1 MLQRT
6 ARRALF
12 RSGPILSSTA
22 GWRSFRSTALLQ
34 EKESAWKR
42 FMNLVGSALAS
53 DDKIN
58 PKKILERRYLYFALT
73 ALRYRQLRET
83 YPELDANDL
92 KVKAVEDLHKRQV
105 DEKSNVELRVEM
117 QKMIAPQVLDIFTA
131 FDSVD
136 ETLTLNANAESSEEF
151 FGSLDWES
159 LKDILGQE
167 EQETSNQ
174 LEQAKRTAH
183 TSSEA
188 SQSLKFF
195 NIKLGALQTLLH
207 FHELRTTPPNV
218 TSDGVDYFGMDADST
233 KEDNRRT
240 RTIRQ
245 YQTVNLCRSALIRE
259 SYGYSV
265 LSLRSTIEGG
275 GRGTFIDGEGVTT
288 GSLVA
293 FQPGDIWPKEHL
305 LTSAPD
311 VVEHFETD
319 EDCQT
324 SLRFDDYVLD
334 SRTSPVTILT
344 RDGSMNPWALGH
356 MVNHPAPGDM
366 PNSQSLMFDFTEK
379 MSLRD
384 LLRYIPNVYAR
395 PPGWQSRVFD
405 PEPVAMHSM
414 CLLAR
419 RDIKNEELFY
429 DYRLQ
434 STETPGWYEPVSY
447 GDEFLD
453 NEQVVFFRDDW
464 KKSN

>member
-1 MLQRT
+1 
-6 ARRALF
+6 
-12 RSGPILSSTA
+12 
-22 GWRSFRSTALLQ
+22 
-34 EKESAWKR
+34 
-42 FMNLVGSALAS
+42 MNLVGGALAS

-73 ALRYRQLRET
+73 ALRYRQLREQ
-83 YPELDANDL
+83 YPDNDMADL
-92 KVKAVEDLHKRQV
+92 KVQAVEDLHKRAV

-117 QKMIAPQVLDIFTA
+117 QRMLAPQVMDTFLA

-136 ETLTLNANAESSEEF
+136 QSLFSATADNDVSSSMSSQEF
-151 FGSLDWES
+151 FSTLDWDR
-159 LKDILGQE
+159 LLDILQQE
-167 EQETSNQ
+167 EQETVSQ
-174 LEQAKRTAH
+174 LERTKRLAT
-183 TSSEA
+183 TQVVEA
-188 SQSLKFF
+188 QRSLPFLKM
-195 NIKLGALQTLLH
+195 KLGALETLLH
-207 FHELRTTPPNV
+207 FHELRADPPTMTT
-218 TSDGVDYFGMDADST
+218 DGIDYFGMSIDSI
-233 KEDNRRT
+233 KENNRRT
-240 RTIRQ
+240 RTIRM
-245 YQTVNLCRSALIRE
+245 YQTINMCRSALIRE
-259 SYGYSV
+259 ALGYSV
-265 LSLRSTIEGG
+265 LCLRSTIAGG
-275 GRGTFIDGEGVTT
+275 GRGTFIDGDKAVT

-311 VVEHFETD
+311 VMDHFADSD

-356 MVNHPAPGDM
+356 MVNHPAAETL
-366 PNSQSLMFDFTEK
+366 PNCQSLMLDYTEK
-379 MSLRD
+379 MGLRE
-384 LLRYIPNVYAR
+384 LMRYIPNVYAR

-405 PEPVAMHSM
+405 PEPVVMHSM

-434 STETPGWYEPVSY
+434 SSETPEWYIPVSY

-453 NEQVVFFRDDW
+453 KEQIVFFRDDW
-464 KKSN
+464 KKSK

>member
-1 MLQRT
+1 MMLHPI

-12 RSGPILSSTA
+12 RNGPISPSAT
-22 GWRSFRSTALLQ
+22 GWRSFHSTVVLR
-34 EKESAWKR
+34 EGVWKR
-42 FMNLVGSALAS
+42 FLNLVGSALAS

-73 ALRYRQLRET
+73 ALRYKQLLEDF
-83 YPELDANDL
+83 PESDADDL

-105 DEKSNVELRVEM
+105 DEKSNLELRAEM
-117 QKMIAPQVLDIFTA
+117 QKMIAPQALDIFIG

-136 ETLTLNANAESSEEF
+136 KTLNLNGDAESSEEF
-151 FGSLDWES
+151 FGSLDWDS

-167 EQETSNQ
+167 EEETNNKM
-174 LEQAKRTAH
+174 ERAKRSSQI
-183 TSSEA
+183 SSEA
-188 SQSLKFF
+188 SRSLQFF

-207 FHELRTTPPNV
+207 FHQLRTTPPDFP
-218 TSDGVDYFGMDADST
+218 SDGVDYFGMELGSL

-240 RTIRQ
+240 RTIRK

-259 SYGYSV
+259 SVGYSV
-265 LSLRSTIEGG
+265 LCLRSTIEGG
-275 GRGTFIDGEGVTT
+275 GRGAFIDGQGATT

-293 FQPGDIWPKEHL
+293 FQPGDVWPKEHL
-305 LTSAPD
+305 LTNAPD
-311 VVEHFETD
+311 VIAHFDSD

-324 SLRFDDYVLD
+324 SLRFDEYVLD

-356 MVNHPAPGDM
+356 MVNHPAPGLM
-366 PNSQSLMFDFTEK
+366 PNCQSLMFDFTEK

-384 LLRYIPNVYAR
+384 LLRYVPNVYAR
-395 PPGWQSRVFD
+395 PPGWQSRAFD
-405 PEPVAMHSM
+405 QEPVAMHSM

-434 STETPGWYEPVSY
+434 SNETPSWYEPVSY
-447 GDEFLD
+447 GDDFLD
-453 NEQVVFFRDDW
+453 KEQVVFFRDDW
-464 KKSN
+464 KNK